1 MRLCHGQKFDLTANT
16 QQDWSRCVSTNIF
29 YDLKMKCQGYFHWKF
44 PNFTWSNVL
53 SGIKDA
59 NGWVFL
65 KILEIVKLHKNLY
78 IFPGCSSLVG
88 CTDWNC
94 CSPLQKCS
102 EAEGDCDS
110 DKDCREGLVCGKN
123 NCREFNP
130 KSPIA
135 ADCCVRKGEIILW
148 CICFLMLKHHNVLY
162 FFHCFKSL
170 QKFTSMMYDPSHC
183 LCKTCRKVV
192 MKVTG
197 QMVWR
202 KHLNARGNVRCW

>member
-1 MRLCHGQKFDLTANT
+1 MSFK
-16 QQDWSRCVSTNIF
+16 WSVPGVFSLKIPQFYLKQCVVWHKGCKW
-29 YDLKMKCQGYFHWKF
+29 L
-44 PNFTWSNVL
+44 
-53 SGIKDA
+53 
-59 NGWVFL
+59 VFL

-162 FFHCFKSL
+162 FFHCFKIL
-170 QKFTSMMYDPSHC
+170 QKFTSMRPLTASVKPAER
-183 LCKTCRKVV
+183 LP
-192 MKVTG
+192 
-197 QMVWR
+197 WR
-202 KHLNARGNVRCW
+202 LQIRWYEGSLLTQGVR